1 MSDPSR
7 KISEAANGSAAGNIM
22 SNILSLGDEPAQNQ
36 PGTSIGQSEST
47 GSIRDDILREQ
58 IIETISTIYDP
69 EIPVN
74 IYELGLIYDLV
85 VDDGKVWVKMTLTS
99 PACPVAGTL
108 PIEVENKIASVPG
121 VTNVEL
127 ELVWDPPYT
136 MEMMSEAA
144 RLQLGLLW

>member
-1 MSDPSR
+1 M
-7 KISEAANGSAAGNIM
+7 SEARTKPAEKIM
-22 SNILSLGDEPAQNQ
+22 SNILSLEDDRSSNEPST
-36 PGTSIGQSEST
+36 PLTSDSAPAGN
-47 GSIRDDILREQ
+47 IRDEIVKEQ
-58 IIETISTIYDP
+58 VIEALQTVYDP

-85 VDDGKVWVKMTLTS
+85 VENGEVWIKMTLTS

-108 PIEVENKIASVPG
+108 PIEVENKAASVPG
-121 VTNVEL
+121 VENVEV
-127 ELVWDPPYT
+127 ELVWEPPYS